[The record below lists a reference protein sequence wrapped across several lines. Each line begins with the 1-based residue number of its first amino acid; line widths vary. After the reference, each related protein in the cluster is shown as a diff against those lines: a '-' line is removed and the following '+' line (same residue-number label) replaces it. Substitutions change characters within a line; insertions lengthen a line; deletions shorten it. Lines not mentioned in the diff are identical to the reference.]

1 MGLKKLFLITV
12 LAGAM
17 SVLGCG
23 DDDSSSGNGNGNGNG
38 NGGAAAVCAEC
49 DSDSQ
54 ARIDECVETFD
65 QCIDVDEGN
74 HEECVPL
81 ALSRCSV

>member
-38 NGGAAAVCAEC
+38 NGGPNCTQELCMNNETLSANCQREYDSCIATGALTQQECLVFAE
-49 DSDSQ
+49 
-54 ARIDECVETFD
+54 ET
-65 QCIDVDEGN
+65 CTV
-74 HEECVPL
+74 
-81 ALSRCSV
+81 